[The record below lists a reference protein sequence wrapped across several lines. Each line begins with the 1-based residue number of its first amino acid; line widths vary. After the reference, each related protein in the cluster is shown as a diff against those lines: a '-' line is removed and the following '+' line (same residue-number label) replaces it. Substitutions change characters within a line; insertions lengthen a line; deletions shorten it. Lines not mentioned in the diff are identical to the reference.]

1 MSSVFLTRKHMS
13 LFCVLRIFR
22 GRLCRVFFDFAITSL
37 RRSPTK
43 KKYREN
49 AVLPYQPYTDEPT
62 FLFLR
67 YFRHSPA
74 PACRGCKSPSGG
86 RNCPAAQPRPGAAA
100 QPGKMPRPA
109 AQDDSRRRAEKFF
122 GKSSRKRLT
131 IKKPLDI
138 MSTSRNRLTRNRLT
152 GGQAENIGLQC

>member
-13 LFCVLRIFR
+13 LFCILRIFR
-22 GRLCRVFFDFAITSL
+22 GRFCRVFLDFAITSL

-109 AQDDSRRRAEKFF
+109 AQDDSRRRGSKFF